1 MSAYG
6 RRMILTLQ
14 VIAALIILILW
25 WTDAIPA
32 FVAGILIAIV
42 IGATIVTQRAL
53 RKRSG
58 EKLRGTRR

>member
-1 MSAYG
+1 MSDYG
-6 RRMILTLQ
+6 RRMVLTLQ

-32 FVAGILIAIV
+32 FVAGILIAAE

-53 RKRSG
+53 RNRSS
-58 EKLRGTRR
+58 EK